1 MELPWWFSGKE
12 TTLQSRDMVSIPGWE
27 IKIPHATWLGKNL
40 KKKIK
45 QNCLILVLI
54 LNKKLKK
61 K

>member
-1 MELPWWFSGKE
+1 MIQCLGLCVSNAGGV
-12 TTLQSRDMVSIPGWE
+12 SSIPGWE

>member
-1 MELPWWFSGKE
+1 MIQCLGLCVSNAGGV
-12 TTLQSRDMVSIPGWE
+12 SSIPGWE
-27 IKIPHATWLGKNL
+27 IKIPHATL

-61 K
+61 KQQLC